1 MMKPA
6 SRMSEMMGR
15 YRTPA
20 LASLCAFCAA
30 WMVMMANRYFTQ
42 SAADLEGG
50 LGIGADDGSWLT
62 TAYSAA
68 EPIGVAIGCW
78 LAMGLSIRRV
88 LLPAVFLFLAALT
101 ALRAAGHPAYTPIWN
116 MASSTSSRVHPTFKA
131 P

>member
-1 MMKPA
+1 MKPA

-50 LGIGADDGSWLT
+50 RLIA
-62 TAYSAA
+62 
-68 EPIGVAIGCW
+68 
-78 LAMGLSIRRV
+78 RH
-88 LLPAVFLFLAALT
+88 
-101 ALRAAGHPAYTPIWN
+101 RASPFCA
-116 MASSTSSRVHPTFKA
+116 R
-131 P
+131 